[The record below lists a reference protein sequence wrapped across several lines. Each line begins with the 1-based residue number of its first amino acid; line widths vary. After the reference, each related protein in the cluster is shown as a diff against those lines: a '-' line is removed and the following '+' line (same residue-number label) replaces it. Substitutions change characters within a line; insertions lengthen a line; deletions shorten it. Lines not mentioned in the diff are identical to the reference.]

1 MISHS
6 AIDPYLGYLFQGYYA
21 LLVLFDSE
29 EEEASITLEI
39 EDDIALHEEITTLIQ
54 VKHRQKIK
62 KELTIKS
69 IEFWKTIRI
78 WIKIIKEENFFTLAT
93 CDSIK
98 DDNILIELTKKER
111 DIEKLK
117 KELVL
122 EAKKV
127 LEKRKA
133 AKVKGEKLPYEN
145 RYQGCKEFLK
155 LKEKDIFLKKIYI
168 LDRNITID
176 NISEAIEER
185 LSKTVTKINRGKI
198 AKEIEKWWSVRVV
211 KALKEKKE
219 ISKQELTF
227 QVEDFIRRIS
237 ENKFIVS
244 LDARNKI
251 PSEELEK
258 NKREGSIMLEQIN
271 LIDKKS
277 FRKKKALNEFWSA
290 RIQRNSWIEEDL
302 SVINELEDYDFKLV
316 EEWEYKFET
325 KVDVENLLEKEKMEI
340 GKDIYDYSV
349 REGYLKIQPKI
360 EEWKN
365 KSFVAGSYQIL
376 SNDLKVG
383 WHPDYKKILNMKGEK
398 NE

>member
-1 MISHS
+1 M
-6 AIDPYLGYLFQGYYA
+6 
-21 LLVLFDSE
+21 
-29 EEEASITLEI
+29 
-39 EDDIALHEEITTLIQ
+39 
-54 VKHRQKIK
+54 
-62 KELTIKS
+62 
-69 IEFWKTIRI
+69 
-78 WIKIIKEENFFTLAT
+78 
-93 CDSIK
+93 
-98 DDNILIELTKKER
+98 TKKER

-185 LSKTVTKINRGKI
+185 LSKTVTKINRGKM